1 MSQMRV
7 AQVPLASWRKQ
18 DNVSKSMTG
27 EFYVTF
33 IPRDLHAE
41 HLSIS
46 YSRIIECPI
55 TALQFPSRTH
65 ASRCPTTAVKEVPLT
80 GRRVKF
86 LVFATIMG
94 YKWFKVIDTVN
105 APLFRA
111 PISPQ

>member
-1 MSQMRV
+1 MPQVIHGNKPQAMLPQRGFPMASQCFAGTWKNSPV
-7 AQVPLASWRKQ
+7 APL
-18 DNVSKSMTG
+18 
-27 EFYVTF
+27 
-33 IPRDLHAE
+33 
-41 HLSIS
+41 
-46 YSRIIECPI
+46 
-55 TALQFPSRTH
+55 LQGV
-65 ASRCPTTAVKEVPLT
+65 SRCILFGSNKRLRLT